1 MHGLFLCN
9 LAKTLLHTPLR
20 SSSKGRC
27 TPASPGTRSL
37 SRITYLANGIPYSF
51 SKMITINQV
60 THNFGK
66 KVLFNK
72 INCVINAHDR
82 IALVGSNGSGKTTLL
97 RMLMGELDSDGGSID
112 KAGYVSVGY
121 LPQDGISVS
130 GKTLFMEAESA
141 FGDILELQKNL
152 EKAEEEM
159 LEMDTSADEYYDLID
174 LMGEWEQQLE
184 DHEPAKM
191 KSRIERIL
199 LGMGFKESDFER
211 DTGEFSGGWQMRIAL
226 AKLLLQ
232 NPSLIILDEPT
243 NHLDI
248 VSQHWV
254 EQYLK
259 HYQGAL
265 IVISHD
271 RAFLD
276 EVTNRTLELKLG
288 NLSTYKGNYS
298 YYVGESDK
306 RLETLRKAYANQ
318 QKEIKEVKDWI
329 NRFRSNV
336 KKASMV
342 QSRIKAL
349 EKMDLIT
356 IPRDE
361 KKMFFRFPKSPPAS
375 AKVITISNLHK
386 AYGDN
391 VIFDGLDLRIDKG
404 DRIAVVGVNGAGK
417 STLARIMAGT
427 EPYQSGEVEKG
438 INTVLAYFAQSQA
451 EELDPNNSVLEEVE
465 KAAIGNDDANPRGA
479 LGALLFSGDEALKKT
494 SVLSGGEKNRVAL
507 AKMLMHPANCMV
519 LDEPTNHLDI
529 KSKEVLQ
536 EAINLYEGTVILVS
550 HDRAFLD
557 GVVNKVLEVSPGSTR
572 MLTCNVSE
580 YIERLEEETAKK
592 MNS

>member
-1 MHGLFLCN
+1 
-9 LAKTLLHTPLR
+9 
-20 SSSKGRC
+20 
-27 TPASPGTRSL
+27 
-37 SRITYLANGIPYSF
+37 
-51 SKMITINQV
+51 MITINQV

-66 KVLFNK
+66 KVLFNG
-72 INCVINAHDR
+72 INTVINAHDR

-97 RMLMGELDSDGGSID
+97 RMLMGELEPDGGSID

-130 GKTLFMEAESA
+130 GKSLFAEAESA
-141 FGDILELQKNL
+141 FGDILQLQKNL

-159 LEMDTSADEYYDLID
+159 LEMDTSTDEYYDLID

-232 NPSLIILDEPT
+232 TPSLIILDEPT

-288 NLSTYKGNYS
+288 NLTSFKGNYT
-298 YYVGESDK
+298 YYVKESEK

-329 NRFRSNV
+329 NRFRS
-336 KKASMV
+336 KIGRASC
-342 QSRIKAL
+342 R
-349 EKMDLIT
+349 E
-356 IPRDE
+356 
-361 KKMFFRFPKSPPAS
+361 
-375 AKVITISNLHK
+375 
-386 AYGDN
+386 
-391 VIFDGLDLRIDKG
+391 
-404 DRIAVVGVNGAGK
+404 
-417 STLARIMAGT
+417 
-427 EPYQSGEVEKG
+427 
-438 INTVLAYFAQSQA
+438 
-451 EELDPNNSVLEEVE
+451 
-465 KAAIGNDDANPRGA
+465 
-479 LGALLFSGDEALKKT
+479 
-494 SVLSGGEKNRVAL
+494 RV
-507 AKMLMHPANCMV
+507 
-519 LDEPTNHLDI
+519 
-529 KSKEVLQ
+529 
-536 EAINLYEGTVILVS
+536 
-550 HDRAFLD
+550 
-557 GVVNKVLEVSPGSTR
+557 
-572 MLTCNVSE
+572 
-580 YIERLEEETAKK
+580 
-592 MNS
+592 

>member
-1 MHGLFLCN
+1 
-9 LAKTLLHTPLR
+9 
-20 SSSKGRC
+20 
-27 TPASPGTRSL
+27 
-37 SRITYLANGIPYSF
+37 
-51 SKMITINQV
+51 MITINQV
-60 THNFGK
+60 SHNFGK
-66 KVLFNK
+66 KTLFNK
-72 INCVINAHDR
+72 INTVISSHDR

-97 RMLMGELDSDGGSID
+97 RMLMGELEPESGSVD
-112 KAGYVSVGY
+112 KLDHVNIGY

-130 GKTLFMEAESA
+130 GNTLFTEAESA
-141 FGDILELQKNL
+141 FGNIKELQGKI
-152 EKAEEEM
+152 EKAEADM
-159 LEMDTSADEYYDLID
+159 LEMDTSEEAYYDLID
-174 LMGEWEQQLE
+174 QIGEWEQQLE
-184 DHEPAKM
+184 NYEPRKM

-199 LGMGFKESDFER
+199 MGMGFSEEDFGR

-226 AKLLLQ
+226 AKLLLK
-232 NPSLIILDEPT
+232 NPSLLIMDEPT

-265 IVISHD
+265 IIISHD

-276 EVTNRTLELKLG
+276 EITNRTLELKLG
-288 NLSTYKGNYS
+288 NLNSFKGNYS
-298 YYVGESDK
+298 FYVAESEK
-306 RLETLRKAYANQ
+306 RLENLRKAYANQ
-318 QKEIKEVKDWI
+318 QREIKETKEWI
-329 NRFRSNV
+329 ARFRSNV

-349 EKMDLIT
+349 EKVDLIT
-356 IPRDE
+356 IPREE
-361 KKMFFRFPKSPPAS
+361 KKIFFRFPPPPPAS
-375 AKVITISNLHK
+375 AKVITISDLYK

-391 VIFDGLDLRIDKG
+391 VIFNGLDLRIDKG

-417 STLARIMAGT
+417 STLARIMADA
-427 EPYQSGEVEKG
+427 EPYQSGAVEKG
-438 INTVLAYFAQSQA
+438 INTVVGYFAQSQA
-451 EELDPNNSVLEEVE
+451 EELNPENTVLEEVE
-465 KAAIGNDDANPRGA
+465 ASAAGNSDANPRAA

-494 SVLSGGEKNRVAL
+494 AVLSGGEKNRVAL
-507 AKMLMHPANCMV
+507 AKMLMHPCNCMI

-536 EAINLYEGTVILVS
+536 EAINLFDGTVILVS

-580 YIERLEEETAKK
+580 YIERLEQETAENNGK
-592 MNS
+592 

>member
-1 MHGLFLCN
+1 HFP
-9 LAKTLLHTPLR
+9 T
-20 SSSKGRC
+20 
-27 TPASPGTRSL
+27 
-37 SRITYLANGIPYSF
+37 F
-51 SKMITINQV
+51 SMITINQIS
-60 THNFGK
+60 HHFGK
-66 KVLFNK
+66 KTLFNK
-72 INCVINAHDR
+72 INTVIGARDR

-97 RMLMGELDSDGGSID
+97 RMFMGELEAESGSVD
-112 KAGYVSVGY
+112 KPDYVSIGY

-130 GKTLFMEAESA
+130 GNTLFKEAESA
-141 FGDILELQKNL
+141 FGDVLELKKKIDQ
-152 EKAEEEM
+152 AEEQM
-159 LEMDTSADEYYDLID
+159 AEMDTSEDAYYDLID
-174 LMGEWEQQLE
+174 QMGEWEQQLE
-184 DHEPAKM
+184 DHEPHKM
-191 KSRIERIL
+191 KSRVERIL
-199 LGMGFKESDFER
+199 MGMGFKATDFDR
-211 DTGEFSGGWQMRIAL
+211 DTSEFSGGWQMRIAL

-248 VSQHWV
+248 ISQHWV

-276 EVTNRTLELKLG
+276 EVTDRTLELKMGDL
-288 NLSTYKGNYS
+288 NSFKGNYS
-298 YYVGESDK
+298 YYVTETDK
-306 RLETLRKAYANQ
+306 RLEILRKAYSNQ

-329 NRFRSNV
+329 TRFRSNV

-342 QSRIKAL
+342 QSRIKSL
-349 EKMDLIT
+349 NKMELIT

-375 AKVITISNLHK
+375 AKVITITGLEK
-386 AYGDN
+386 AYGEN
-391 VIFDGLDLRIDKG
+391 VIFDGLNLRIDKG

-427 EPYQSGEVEKG
+427 EVFQGGTVDKG
-438 INTVLAYFAQSQA
+438 INTVLGYFAQSQA
-451 EELDPNNSVLEEVE
+451 EELNPANTVLEEVE
-465 KAAIGNDDANPRGA
+465 TAAIGNDDANPRGA

-507 AKMLMHPANCMV
+507 AKMLMHPANCMI

-536 EAINLYEGTVILVS
+536 EAINLFEGTVILVS
-550 HDRAFLD
+550 HDRYFLD

-580 YIERLEEETAKK
+580 YIARLEQETAEKLGK
-592 MNS
+592 

>member
-1 MHGLFLCN
+1 
-9 LAKTLLHTPLR
+9 
-20 SSSKGRC
+20 
-27 TPASPGTRSL
+27 
-37 SRITYLANGIPYSF
+37 
-51 SKMITINQV
+51 MITINQV

-66 KVLFNK
+66 KVLFNG
-72 INCVINAHDR
+72 INSVINAHDR
-82 IALVGSNGSGKTTLL
+82 IALIGSNGSGKTTLL
-97 RMLMGELDSDGGSID
+97 RMLMGELEPDGGGID
-112 KAGYVSVGY
+112 KAAYVSVGY

-130 GKTLFMEAESA
+130 GQTLYAEAESA
-141 FGDILELQKNL
+141 FGDVLALQKNL
-152 EKAEEEM
+152 EEAEESM
-159 LEMDTSADEYYDLID
+159 LEMDTSTDEYYDLID

-184 DHEPAKM
+184 DYEPAKM

-199 LGMGFKESDFER
+199 LGMGFKKDDFER

-276 EVTNRTLELKLG
+276 EVTNRTIELKLG
-288 NLSTYKGNYS
+288 DLTSFKGNYT
-298 YYVGESDK
+298 YYASESAK

-361 KKMFFRFPKSPPAS
+361 KKMFFRFPKAPPAS
-375 AKVITISNLHK
+375 AKVITIKDLHK
-386 AYGDN
+386 AYGEN
-391 VIFDGLDLRIDKG
+391 VIFKGLDLRIDKG

-417 STLARIMAGT
+417 STLARIMAGS
-427 EPYQSGEVEKG
+427 EPFQSGEVEKG
-438 INTVLAYFAQSQA
+438 INTLLGYFAQSQA
-451 EELDPNNSVLEEVE
+451 DELDPSNSVLEEVE

-507 AKMLMHPANCMV
+507 AKMLMHPANCMI

-580 YIERLEEETAKK
+580 YIQRLEKETAEKLA
-592 MNS
+592 

>member
-1 MHGLFLCN
+1 
-9 LAKTLLHTPLR
+9 
-20 SSSKGRC
+20 
-27 TPASPGTRSL
+27 
-37 SRITYLANGIPYSF
+37 
-51 SKMITINQV
+51 MITINQV

-97 RMLMGELDSDGGSID
+97 RMLMGELDSDGGTVD

-130 GKTLFMEAESA
+130 GKTLFAEAESA

-199 LGMGFKESDFER
+199 LGMGFSEGDFER

-288 NLSTYKGNYS
+288 NLTTFKGNYS

-349 EKMDLIT
+349 EKIELIT

-375 AKVITISNLHK
+375 AKVITISGLHK

-391 VIFDGLDLRIDKG
+391 IIFDGLDLRIDKG

-427 EPYQSGEVEKG
+427 EPFQGGEVEKG
-438 INTVLAYFAQSQA
+438 INTVLGYFAQSQA
-451 EELDPNNSVLEEVE
+451 DELDPNNSVLEEVE

-580 YIERLEEETAKK
+580 YIERLEQETAEKLDG
-592 MNS
+592 

>member
-1 MHGLFLCN
+1 
-9 LAKTLLHTPLR
+9 
-20 SSSKGRC
+20 
-27 TPASPGTRSL
+27 
-37 SRITYLANGIPYSF
+37 
-51 SKMITINQV
+51 MITINQIS
-60 THNFGK
+60 HHFGK

-72 INCVINAHDR
+72 INTVIGARDR
-82 IALVGSNGSGKTTLL
+82 IGLVGSNGSGKTTLL
-97 RMLMGELDSDGGSID
+97 RMLMAELEPESGSVD
-112 KAGYVSVGY
+112 KPDYVSVGY

-130 GKTLFMEAESA
+130 GKTLFAEAESA
-141 FGDILELQKNL
+141 FGDVLELQK
-152 EKAEEEM
+152 KIDQAEEDM
-159 LEMDTSADEYYDLID
+159 LEMDTSEDAYYDLID
-174 LMGEWEQQLE
+174 QMGEWEQQLE
-184 DHEPAKM
+184 DHEPHKM
-191 KSRIERIL
+191 KSRVERIL
-199 LGMGFKESDFER
+199 MGMGFSAKDFER

-259 HYQGAL
+259 HYQGSL

-276 EVTNRTLELKLG
+276 EVTDRTLELKLG
-288 NLSTYKGNYS
+288 DLNSFKGNYS
-298 YYVGESDK
+298 FYVTETEK
-306 RLETLRKAYANQ
+306 RLEVLRKAYANQ

-329 NRFRSNV
+329 TRFRSNV

-349 EKMDLIT
+349 NKMELIT

-361 KKMFFRFPKSPPAS
+361 KKMFFRFPKAPPAS
-375 AKVITISNLHK
+375 AKVITITGLEK
-386 AYGDN
+386 AYDDN

-427 EPYQSGEVEKG
+427 EPFQGGTVEKG
-438 INTVLAYFAQSQA
+438 INTVLGYFAQSQA
-451 EELDPNNSVLEEVE
+451 EELNPANTVLEEVE
-465 KAAIGNDDANPRGA
+465 QAAIGNDDANPRGA

-507 AKMLMHPANCMV
+507 AKMLMHPANCMI

-536 EAINLYEGTVILVS
+536 EAINLFEGTVILVS

-580 YIERLEEETAKK
+580 YIERLEQETAEKLEK
-592 MNS
+592 

>member
-1 MHGLFLCN
+1 MPRPRRKSSWAFSLQLISSIVS
-9 LAKTLLHTPLR
+9 LR
-20 SSSKGRC
+20 
-27 TPASPGTRSL
+27 AYL
-37 SRITYLANGIPYSF
+37 SY
-51 SKMITINQV
+51 MITINQV

-97 RMLMGELDSDGGSID
+97 RMLMGELDSDGGSVD

-130 GKTLFMEAESA
+130 GKTLFAEAESA

-199 LGMGFKESDFER
+199 LGMGFNESDFER

-288 NLSTYKGNYS
+288 NLTTFKGNYS

-349 EKMDLIT
+349 EKMELIS

-375 AKVITISNLHK
+375 AKVITISDLHK

-427 EPYQSGEVEKG
+427 EPFQSGKVEKG
-438 INTVLAYFAQSQA
+438 INTVLGYFAQSQA
-451 EELDPNNSVLEEVE
+451 DELDPNNSVLEEVE

-580 YIERLEEETAKK
+580 YIQRLEQETAEKLDG
-592 MNS
+592 

>member
-1 MHGLFLCN
+1 
-9 LAKTLLHTPLR
+9 
-20 SSSKGRC
+20 
-27 TPASPGTRSL
+27 
-37 SRITYLANGIPYSF
+37 
-51 SKMITINQV
+51 MITINQIS
-60 THNFGK
+60 HHFGK
-66 KVLFNK
+66 KTLFNK
-72 INCVINAHDR
+72 INTVIGARDR

-97 RMLMGELDSDGGSID
+97 RMFMGELEAESGSVD
-112 KAGYVSVGY
+112 KPDYVSIGY

-130 GKTLFMEAESA
+130 GNTLFKEAESA
-141 FGDILELQKNL
+141 FGDVLELKKKIDQ
-152 EKAEEEM
+152 AEEQM
-159 LEMDTSADEYYDLID
+159 AEMDTSEDAYYDLID
-174 LMGEWEQQLE
+174 QMGEWEQQLE
-184 DHEPAKM
+184 DHEPHKM
-191 KSRIERIL
+191 KSRVERIL
-199 LGMGFKESDFER
+199 MGMGFKASDFDR

-248 VSQHWV
+248 ISQHWV

-276 EVTNRTLELKLG
+276 EVTDRTLELKMGDL
-288 NLSTYKGNYS
+288 NSFKGNYS
-298 YYVGESDK
+298 YYVTETDK
-306 RLETLRKAYANQ
+306 RLEILRKAYSNQ

-329 NRFRSNV
+329 TRFRSNV

-342 QSRIKAL
+342 QSRIKSL
-349 EKMDLIT
+349 NKMELIT

-375 AKVITISNLHK
+375 AKVITITGLEK
-386 AYGDN
+386 AYGEN
-391 VIFDGLDLRIDKG
+391 VIFDGLNLRIDKG

-427 EPYQSGEVEKG
+427 EVFQGGTVDKG
-438 INTVLAYFAQSQA
+438 INTVLGYFAQSQA
-451 EELDPNNSVLEEVE
+451 EELNPANTVLEEVE
-465 KAAIGNDDANPRGA
+465 TAAIGNDDANPRGA

-507 AKMLMHPANCMV
+507 AKMLMHPANCMI

-536 EAINLYEGTVILVS
+536 EAINLFEGTVILVS
-550 HDRAFLD
+550 HDRYFLD

-580 YIERLEEETAKK
+580 YIARLEQETAEKLGK
-592 MNS
+592 

>member
-1 MHGLFLCN
+1 
-9 LAKTLLHTPLR
+9 
-20 SSSKGRC
+20 
-27 TPASPGTRSL
+27 
-37 SRITYLANGIPYSF
+37 
-51 SKMITINQV
+51 MITINQV

-66 KVLFNK
+66 KVLFNG
-72 INCVINAHDR
+72 INSVINAHDR
-82 IALVGSNGSGKTTLL
+82 IALIGSNGSGKTTLL
-97 RMLMGELDSDGGSID
+97 RMLMGELEPDGGGID
-112 KAGYVSVGY
+112 KAAYVSVGY

-130 GKTLFMEAESA
+130 GQTLYAEAESA
-141 FGDILELQKNL
+141 FGDVLALQKNL
-152 EKAEEEM
+152 EEAEESM
-159 LEMDTSADEYYDLID
+159 LEMDTSTDEYYDLID

-184 DHEPAKM
+184 DYEPAKM

-199 LGMGFKESDFER
+199 LGMGFKKDDFER

-276 EVTNRTLELKLG
+276 EVTNRTIELKLG
-288 NLSTYKGNYS
+288 DLTSFKGNYT
-298 YYVGESDK
+298 YYAGESAK

-349 EKMDLIT
+349 EKMNLIT

-361 KKMFFRFPKSPPAS
+361 KKMFFRFPKAPPAS
-375 AKVITISNLHK
+375 AKVITIKDLHK
-386 AYGDN
+386 AYGEN
-391 VIFDGLDLRIDKG
+391 VIFKGLDLRIDKG

-417 STLARIMAGT
+417 STLARIMAGS
-427 EPYQSGEVEKG
+427 EPFQSGEVEKG
-438 INTVLAYFAQSQA
+438 INTLLGYFAQSQA
-451 EELDPNNSVLEEVE
+451 DELDPSNSVLEEVE

-507 AKMLMHPANCMV
+507 AKMLMHPANCMI

-580 YIERLEEETAKK
+580 YIQRLEKETAEKLA
-592 MNS
+592 

>member
-1 MHGLFLCN
+1 
-9 LAKTLLHTPLR
+9 
-20 SSSKGRC
+20 
-27 TPASPGTRSL
+27 
-37 SRITYLANGIPYSF
+37 
-51 SKMITINQV
+51 MITINQIS
-60 THNFGK
+60 HHFGK
-66 KVLFNK
+66 KTLFNT
-72 INCVINAHDR
+72 INTVIGARDR

-97 RMLMGELDSDGGSID
+97 RMFMGELEAESGSID
-112 KAGYVSVGY
+112 KPDYVSIGY

-130 GKTLFMEAESA
+130 GNTLFKEAESA
-141 FGDILELQKNL
+141 FGDVLELQK
-152 EKAEEEM
+152 KIDQAEEQM
-159 LEMDTSADEYYDLID
+159 LEMDTSEDAYYDLID
-174 LMGEWEQQLE
+174 QMGEWEQQLE
-184 DHEPAKM
+184 DHEPHKM
-191 KSRIERIL
+191 KSRVERIL
-199 LGMGFKESDFER
+199 MGMGFKATDFDR

-248 VSQHWV
+248 ISQHWV

-276 EVTNRTLELKLG
+276 EVTDRTLELKLG
-288 NLSTYKGNYS
+288 DLNSFKGNYS
-298 YYVGESDK
+298 YYVTETDK
-306 RLETLRKAYANQ
+306 RLEVLRKAYANQ

-329 NRFRSNV
+329 TRFRSNV

-342 QSRIKAL
+342 QSRIKSL
-349 EKMDLIT
+349 NKMELIT

-375 AKVITISNLHK
+375 AKVITITGLEK

-417 STLARIMAGT
+417 STLARIMAGI
-427 EPYQSGEVEKG
+427 EVFQGGTVDKG
-438 INTVLAYFAQSQA
+438 INTVLGYFAQSQA
-451 EELDPNNSVLEEVE
+451 EELNPANTVLEEVE
-465 KAAIGNDDANPRGA
+465 TAAIGNDDANPRGA

-507 AKMLMHPANCMV
+507 AKMLMHPANCMI

-536 EAINLYEGTVILVS
+536 EAINLFEGTVILVS
-550 HDRAFLD
+550 HDRSFLD

-580 YIERLEEETAKK
+580 YIERIEQEAAEKLDK
-592 MNS
+592 

>member
-1 MHGLFLCN
+1 
-9 LAKTLLHTPLR
+9 
-20 SSSKGRC
+20 
-27 TPASPGTRSL
+27 
-37 SRITYLANGIPYSF
+37 
-51 SKMITINQV
+51 MITINQV
-60 THNFGK
+60 SHNFGK

-72 INCVINAHDR
+72 INAVINSHDR

-97 RMLMGELDSDGGSID
+97 RMLMGELEPESGSVD
-112 KAGYVSVGY
+112 KLDHVNIGY

-130 GKTLFMEAESA
+130 GKTLFAEAESA
-141 FGDILELQKNL
+141 FGDIKELQEKI
-152 EKAEEEM
+152 EKAEADM
-159 LEMDTSADEYYDLID
+159 LEMDTSEEAYYDLID
-174 LMGEWEQQLE
+174 QIGEWEQQLE
-184 DHEPAKM
+184 NYEPKKM

-199 LGMGFKESDFER
+199 MGMGFSGKDLGR

-232 NPSLIILDEPT
+232 NPSLLIMDEPT

-265 IVISHD
+265 IIISHD

-276 EVTNRTLELKLG
+276 EITNRTLELKLG
-288 NLSTYKGNYS
+288 NLNSFKGNYS
-298 YYVGESDK
+298 FYVAENEK
-306 RLETLRKAYANQ
+306 RLEILRKAYANQ
-318 QKEIKEVKDWI
+318 QKEIKETKEWI
-329 NRFRSNV
+329 ARFRSNV

-356 IPRDE
+356 IPREE
-361 KKMFFRFPKSPPAS
+361 KKIFFRFPSPPPAS
-375 AKVITISNLHK
+375 AKVITISDLHK

-391 VIFDGLDLRIDKG
+391 VIFNGLDLRIDKG

-417 STLARIMAGT
+417 STLARIMAGV
-427 EPYQSGEVEKG
+427 EPYQSGTVEKG
-438 INTVLAYFAQSQA
+438 INTAIGYFAQSQA
-451 EELDPNNSVLEEVE
+451 EELKPENTVLEEVE
-465 KAAIGNDDANPRGA
+465 ASVAGNPEANPRAA

-494 SVLSGGEKNRVAL
+494 AVLSGGEKNRVAL
-507 AKMLMHPANCMV
+507 AKMLMQPCNCMI

-536 EAINLYEGTVILVS
+536 EAINLFDGTVIIVS

-557 GVVNKVLEVSPGSTR
+557 GVVNKVLEVSPGGTR

-580 YIERLEEETAKK
+580 YIDRLEQETAENNGK
-592 MNS
+592 

>member
-1 MHGLFLCN
+1 
-9 LAKTLLHTPLR
+9 
-20 SSSKGRC
+20 
-27 TPASPGTRSL
+27 
-37 SRITYLANGIPYSF
+37 
-51 SKMITINQV
+51 MITINQV

-97 RMLMGELDSDGGSID
+97 RMLMGELDSDGGSVD

-130 GKTLFMEAESA
+130 GKTLFAEAESA

-152 EKAEEEM
+152 DKAEEEM

-288 NLSTYKGNYS
+288 TLSTFKGNYS

-580 YIERLEEETAKK
+580 YIERLEQETAEKL
-592 MNS
+592 NR

>member
-1 MHGLFLCN
+1 
-9 LAKTLLHTPLR
+9 
-20 SSSKGRC
+20 
-27 TPASPGTRSL
+27 
-37 SRITYLANGIPYSF
+37 
-51 SKMITINQV
+51 MITINQIS
-60 THNFGK
+60 HNFGK
-66 KVLFNK
+66 KVLFNG
-72 INCVINAHDR
+72 INAVIGLQDR

-97 RMLMGELDSDGGSID
+97 RMLMGELEPESGTID
-112 KAGYVSVGY
+112 KPEYVSVGY

-130 GKTLFMEAESA
+130 GKTLFAEAESA
-141 FGDILELQKNL
+141 FGDTLELQKKI
-152 EKAEEEM
+152 EQAEADM
-159 LEMDTSADEYYDLID
+159 LEMDTSEEAYYDLID
-174 LMGEWEQQLE
+174 QIGEWEQQLE
-184 DHEPAKM
+184 NFEPQKM

-199 LGMGFKESDFER
+199 LGMGFAEQDFER

-254 EQYLK
+254 ENYLK

-276 EVTNRTLELKLG
+276 EITNRTFELKLG
-288 NLSTYKGNYS
+288 NLNNFKGNYS
-298 YYVGESDK
+298 FYIAESK
-306 RLETLRKAYANQ
+306 KQLEVLRKAYANQ
-318 QKEIKEVKDWI
+318 QKEIKETKEWI
-329 NRFRSNV
+329 ARFRSNV

-349 EKMDLIT
+349 EKIELIK
-356 IPRDE
+356 IPREE
-361 KKMFFRFPKSPPAS
+361 KKIFFRFPHPPPAS
-375 AKVITISNLHK
+375 AKVITITDLHK
-386 AYGDN
+386 AYGDK
-391 VIFDGLDLRIDKG
+391 VIFNGLDLRIDKG

-427 EPYQSGEVEKG
+427 EPYQSGNVEKG
-438 INTVLAYFAQSQA
+438 INTVIGYFAQSQA
-451 EELDPNNSVLEEVE
+451 DELDPNKTILEEVE
-465 KAAIGNDDANPRGA
+465 AAAIGNSDANPRGA
-479 LGALLFSGDEALKKT
+479 LGALLFSGDEVLKKT
-494 SVLSGGEKNRVAL
+494 DVLSGGEKNRVAL
-507 AKMLMHPANCMV
+507 AKMLMQPSNCMV

-536 EAINLYEGTVILVS
+536 EAINQFDGTVILVS

-580 YIERLEEETAKK
+580 YIERLEQETAEKLGK
-592 MNS
+592 

>member
-1 MHGLFLCN
+1 
-9 LAKTLLHTPLR
+9 
-20 SSSKGRC
+20 
-27 TPASPGTRSL
+27 
-37 SRITYLANGIPYSF
+37 
-51 SKMITINQV
+51 MITINQV

-97 RMLMGELDSDGGSID
+97 RMLMGELDSDGGTVD

-130 GKTLFMEAESA
+130 GKTLFGEAESA

-199 LGMGFKESDFER
+199 LGMGFSEGDFER

-288 NLSTYKGNYS
+288 NLTTFKGNYS

-349 EKMDLIT
+349 EKIELIT

-375 AKVITISNLHK
+375 AKVITINGLHK

-391 VIFDGLDLRIDKG
+391 IIFDGLDLRIDKG

-427 EPYQSGEVEKG
+427 EPFQSGEVEKG
-438 INTVLAYFAQSQA
+438 INTVLGYFAQSQA
-451 EELDPNNSVLEEVE
+451 DELDPNNSVLDEVE

-580 YIERLEEETAKK
+580 YIERLEQETAEKLDR
-592 MNS
+592 

>member
-1 MHGLFLCN
+1 
-9 LAKTLLHTPLR
+9 
-20 SSSKGRC
+20 
-27 TPASPGTRSL
+27 
-37 SRITYLANGIPYSF
+37 
-51 SKMITINQV
+51 MITINQIS
-60 THNFGK
+60 HHFGK
-66 KVLFNK
+66 KTLFNK
-72 INCVINAHDR
+72 INTVIGARDR

-97 RMLMGELDSDGGSID
+97 RMFMGELEAESGSVD
-112 KAGYVSVGY
+112 KPDYVSIGY

-130 GKTLFMEAESA
+130 GNTLFKEAESA
-141 FGDILELQKNL
+141 FGDVLELKKKIDQ
-152 EKAEEEM
+152 AEEQM
-159 LEMDTSADEYYDLID
+159 AEMDTSEDAYYDLID
-174 LMGEWEQQLE
+174 QMGEWEQQLE
-184 DHEPAKM
+184 DHEPHKM
-191 KSRIERIL
+191 KSRVERIL
-199 LGMGFKESDFER
+199 MGMGFKATDFDR
-211 DTGEFSGGWQMRIAL
+211 DTSEFSGGWQMRIAL

-248 VSQHWV
+248 ISQHWV

-276 EVTNRTLELKLG
+276 EVTDRTLELKMGDL
-288 NLSTYKGNYS
+288 NSFKGNYS
-298 YYVGESDK
+298 YYVTETDK
-306 RLETLRKAYANQ
+306 RLEILRKAYANQ

-329 NRFRSNV
+329 TRFRSNV

-342 QSRIKAL
+342 QSRIKSL
-349 EKMDLIT
+349 NKMELIT

-375 AKVITISNLHK
+375 AKVITITGLEK
-386 AYGDN
+386 AYGEN
-391 VIFDGLDLRIDKG
+391 VIFDGLNLRIDKG

-427 EPYQSGEVEKG
+427 EVFQGGTVDKG
-438 INTVLAYFAQSQA
+438 INTVLGYFAQSQA
-451 EELDPNNSVLEEVE
+451 EELNPANTVLEEVE
-465 KAAIGNDDANPRGA
+465 TAAIGNDDANPRGA

-507 AKMLMHPANCMV
+507 AKMLMHPANCMI

-536 EAINLYEGTVILVS
+536 EAINLFEGTVILVS
-550 HDRAFLD
+550 HDRYFLD

-580 YIERLEEETAKK
+580 YIARLEQETAEKLGK
-592 MNS
+592 

>member
-1 MHGLFLCN
+1 
-9 LAKTLLHTPLR
+9 
-20 SSSKGRC
+20 
-27 TPASPGTRSL
+27 
-37 SRITYLANGIPYSF
+37 
-51 SKMITINQV
+51 MITINQV

-97 RMLMGELDSDGGSID
+97 RMLMGGLDSDGGSID

-130 GKTLFMEAESA
+130 GKTLFAEAESA

-199 LGMGFKESDFER
+199 LGMGFNESDFER

-288 NLSTYKGNYS
+288 NLTTFKGNYS
-298 YYVGESDK
+298 YYVDESDK

-349 EKMDLIT
+349 EKMELIS

-375 AKVITISNLHK
+375 AKVITISGLHK

-438 INTVLAYFAQSQA
+438 INTVLGYFAQSQA
-451 EELDPNNSVLEEVE
+451 DELDPNNSVLEEVE
-465 KAAIGNDDANPRGA
+465 KAAVGNDDANPRGA

-580 YIERLEEETAKK
+580 YIQRLEQETAERLDG
-592 MNS
+592 

>member
-1 MHGLFLCN
+1 
-9 LAKTLLHTPLR
+9 
-20 SSSKGRC
+20 
-27 TPASPGTRSL
+27 
-37 SRITYLANGIPYSF
+37 
-51 SKMITINQV
+51 MITINQV

-66 KVLFNK
+66 KVLFNG
-72 INCVINAHDR
+72 INSVINAHDR

-97 RMLMGELDSDGGSID
+97 RMLMDELDCDGGTID

-121 LPQDGISVS
+121 LPQDGIDVS
-130 GKTLFMEAESA
+130 GKTLFKEAESA

-199 LGMGFKESDFER
+199 LGMGFKESDFDR

-232 NPSLIILDEPT
+232 TPSLIILDEPT

-248 VSQHWV
+248 VSQNWV

-288 NLSTYKGNYS
+288 DLTSFKGNYS

-342 QSRIKAL
+342 QSRIKTL
-349 EKMDLIT
+349 EKMELIT

-361 KKMFFRFPKSPPAS
+361 KKMFFRFPKAPPAS
-375 AKVITISNLHK
+375 AKVITIKDLHK

-427 EPYQSGEVEKG
+427 EPYQGGEVEKG
-438 INTVLAYFAQSQA
+438 INTVLGYFAQSQA
-451 EELDPNNSVLEEVE
+451 DELDPNNSVLDEVE
-465 KAAIGNDDANPRGA
+465 KAAIGNEDANPRGA
-479 LGALLFSGDEALKKT
+479 LGALLFSGDEAHKKT

-507 AKMLMHPANCMV
+507 AKMLMHPANFMV

-580 YIERLEEETAKK
+580 YIKRLEQETADKLDR
-592 MNS
+592 